1 MTNRPQRTRLLSS
14 HVPDHVCICFNYQ
27 YSLHFI
33 QNDSDIS
40 LFLIDFSDRTFFL
53 RLIFPLTTY
62 LTWKSKYSDLGV
74 PQKHKR
80 LTGKHL
86 GRSRTSAD
94 AAVNLQ
100 DGLKRSTHN
109 LGSAQDAANP
119 LNAIWFWLPL
129 WSVCS
134 ETNGRGEGRED
145 EGHREL
151 HVGFYWLLRIKL
163 IVHLAVL
170 KVRVHMKH
178 LVVVSWCF
186 LLEVLNSSH
195 CWPWGVCVH
204 AEELFFFFCLL
215 WLQTLTPT
223 RERQTRL
230 WASGRVNTPFCYIR

>member
-14 HVPDHVCICFNYQ
+14 HVPNHVCICFNYR

-40 LFLIDFSDRTFFL
+40 LFLIDFPDRTFFL
-53 RLIFPLTTY
+53 RLIFPLTIY
-62 LTWKSKYSDLGV
+62 LKEKVQIFRPRCPTETQMADGET
-74 PQKHKR
+74 PRH
-80 LTGKHL
+80 
-86 GRSRTSAD
+86 SRTSAD

-151 HVGFYWLLRIKL
+151 HVGFGWLFRIKCINKL
-163 IVHLAVL
+163 
-170 KVRVHMKH
+170 
-178 LVVVSWCF
+178 
-186 LLEVLNSSH
+186 SSF
-195 CWPWGVCVH
+195 
-204 AEELFFFFCLL
+204 E
-215 WLQTLTPT
+215 
-223 RERQTRL
+223 
-230 WASGRVNTPFCYIR
+230 S